1 MQRSCAEVT
10 FWTSIKSRSLVL
22 TGGIGS
28 KHRENAELNV
38 GSTIAIEEQI
48 LPVEVKPT
56 VQHPS
61 AIE

>member
-1 MQRSCAEVT
+1 
-10 FWTSIKSRSLVL
+10 L